1 MWISYPI
8 FPLRPKT
15 GFQLWLEENRKS
27 VLADD
32 PDLEEMDII
41 KEAMSRFRALA
52 GEERLVRLKNRI
64 VLKRI
69 AFKHPNA
76 PSALFRIPEF
86 ADAYDR
92 LMRDSGERPSV
103 PLPPRVL
110 RPCMRNDMYLGPRY
124 VRVRG

>member
-1 MWISYPI
+1 MLISYPL

-52 GEERLVRLKNRI
+52 GEERLVRL
-64 VLKRI
+64 
-69 AFKHPNA
+69 
-76 PSALFRIPEF
+76 
-86 ADAYDR
+86 
-92 LMRDSGERPSV
+92 
-103 PLPPRVL
+103 
-110 RPCMRNDMYLGPRY
+110 
-124 VRVRG
+124 